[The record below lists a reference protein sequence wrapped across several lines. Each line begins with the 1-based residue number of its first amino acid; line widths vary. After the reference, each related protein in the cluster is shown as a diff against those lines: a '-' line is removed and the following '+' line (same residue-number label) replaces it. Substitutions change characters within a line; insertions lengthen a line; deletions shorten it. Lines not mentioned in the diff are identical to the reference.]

1 MRENRPDA
9 VCANFSLTIIYF
21 VLQFWGGESA
31 DLVTCG
37 NSSLGMLYKVLALLV
52 APLQLSHKWQKTP
65 AVAALH
71 HKSME
76 SCKPSW
82 DLRVSSSPEQPY
94 RIWAHQ
100 VSLSMNTRGGGGF
113 QAPYSKRPGRE
124 SDQSQQSSSKIKNV
138 WSHTATPECLHNLFL
153 TEAQQELPVTLH
165 CVGFHRSIKQLHL
178 YRMIHELYGHQRTRF
193 LFKRT
198 WIIFSIV
205 TVAWVFVFP
214 TNARPSARILHATEC
229 R

>member
-1 MRENRPDA
+1 MKLGPFSVTSRLEVMMRENRPDA

-113 QAPYSKRPGRE
+113 KLHI
-124 SDQSQQSSSKIKNV
+124 QSVQGANLT
-138 WSHTATPECLHNLFL
+138 SHNNLAARLRMCGVIPPLLSVFITCFSPKPNRNYL
-153 TEAQQELPVTLH
+153 
-165 CVGFHRSIKQLHL
+165 SL
-178 YRMIHELYGHQRTRF
+178 YIALDF
-193 LFKRT
+193 IDL
-198 WIIFSIV
+198 
-205 TVAWVFVFP
+205 
-214 TNARPSARILHATEC
+214 
-229 R
+229 